1 LTDASPAVGHKAA
14 EVQSAAAASVPERL
28 ASVGTERREVGELSR
43 DSLLARASETG
54 DPRLV
59 HEPLTAGVN
68 PNTTAVSGTGREPG
82 KVLSEEA
89 PRGAKRA
96 LGGCEDSRRKS
107 SRIGNQKSINYHLT
121 QYTLVESHQV
131 DGEIRSYSIPKTYAQ
146 AIACEDSVQSEAR
159 SRGYFLTYQGDLFGR
174 VSF

>member
-1 LTDASPAVGHKAA
+1 MTDASPAVGHKAA
-14 EVQSAAAASVPERL
+14 EVQSAAASSVPERL
-28 ASVGTERREVGELSR
+28 ASVGKQREVGGLSR

-82 KVLSEEA
+82 KVLSEKA
-89 PRGAKRA
+89 PRGAQRA

>member
-1 LTDASPAVGHKAA
+1 MTDASSAVGHKAA
-14 EVQSAAAASVPERL
+14 EVQSAAASSVPERF
-28 ASVGTERREVGELSR
+28 ASVGKQREVGGLSR

-82 KVLSEEA
+82 KVLSEKA